1 MITREESLA
10 LVKEHVKNRNLV
22 NHMVAVG
29 AIMKGLSEHFGE
41 DPELW
46 EAVGILHDVDYE
58 SFGEDFSRH
67 GAKSAEMVMFGS
79 AVTKVVVMWKPH
91 RL

>member
-10 LVKEHVKNRNLV
+10 LVKQHVKNKNLV

-29 AIMKGLSEHFGE
+29 AIMKGLAEHFGE

-46 EAVGILHDVDYE
+46 EAVGILHDVD
-58 SFGEDFSRH
+58 
-67 GAKSAEMVMFGS
+67 
-79 AVTKVVVMWKPH
+79 
-91 RL
+91 